1 MPNYLAQKL
10 LSFSVNQG
18 YVVKKNV
25 RFSIFLSSISL
36 DHSKI
41 LSFSNGFF
49 SRSHV
54 KRVSILMVLVLLP
67 LSSVFLTQNLYSLQ
81 KNQTDTEI
89 FDRYYLQ
96 GKHLFYRILE
106 KEALHLELTPQEKQS
121 LSDAENRYTGLYEHL
136 MNFYYFYYIMAG
148 QAERIPEALLDLSQQ
163 MAVEFIQSLHEV
175 IPSKGKSTLESLLI
189 STGYF
194 SRKMLPIFRR
204 YFRPL
209 ESQVKGQWALEELKV
224 RGAHSLTKGKGV
236 KLAIIDTGIDPTI
249 KEIKRRIGKWRDF
262 LDGSKPIGEKG
273 RFPYDWQGHGTSIA
287 SVLIQIAPK
296 AELMIVRV
304 TDNETMRG
312 VCLTRW
318 SVYLVA
324 AGMFWAAE
332 NGADIINLSFAF
344 RTDLKQLREASE
356 FCWRKNVTVVA
367 AMANVFHK
375 EFDSIPHFPAFYP
388 WTIAVGG
395 VEKNGKKLT
404 VYPHSSKG
412 EYIDIAAPAS
422 GIMVEMPSYL
432 ERRQRARFTDGNS
445 FAVGFV
451 SGAAALILSAMESD
465 PVQKL
470 KKRPG
475 ALVEVLR
482 SILKNSASNEKLDLV
497 TPNPTSG
504 YGLIDIQ
511 KAVRMA
517 KNFK

>member
-1 MPNYLAQKL
+1 MA
-10 LSFSVNQG
+10 
-18 YVVKKNV
+18 
-25 RFSIFLSSISL
+25 IFFL
-36 DHSKI
+36 
-41 LSFSNGFF
+41 FPF
-49 SRSHV
+49 
-54 KRVSILMVLVLLP
+54 
-67 LSSVFLTQNLYSLQ
+67 SSVILTQNLYSQ
-81 KNQTDTEI
+81 QNKQTDTDL
-89 FDRYYLQ
+89 FDRYYLE
-96 GKHLFYRILE
+96 GKHLFCRILE
-106 KEALHLELTPQEKQS
+106 KEAPHLELTPQEKHS
-121 LSDAENRYTGLYEHL
+121 LSDAENTYPGLYEHL
-136 MNFYYFYYIMAG
+136 MNFYYFYNIMTG
-148 QAERIPEALLDLSQQ
+148 EAERNPEALLNLSQQ
-163 MAVEFIQSLHEV
+163 MAVEFVQSLHEV
-175 IPSKGKSTLESLLI
+175 IPSKGKSTLESLVS

-204 YFRPL
+204 YFRPI
-209 ESQVKGQWALEELKV
+209 ESRIKGQWALEELKV
-224 RGAHSLTKGKGV
+224 RKVHSLTKGKGV
-236 KLAIIDTGIDPTI
+236 KLAIIDTGIDPSI
-249 KEIKRRIGKWRDF
+249 KEIKRRIRKWRNF

-273 RFPYDWQGHGTSIA
+273 KFPYDWQGHGTSIA
-287 SVLIQIAPK
+287 SVLTQVAPE

-304 TDNETMRG
+304 TDNETMHG
-312 VCLTRW
+312 VSITRW

-344 RTDLKQLREASE
+344 RTDLQQLRKASE

-375 EFDSIPHFPAFYP
+375 EFESITYFPAFYP

-412 EYIDIAAPAS
+412 DYIDIAAPAS

-432 ERRQRARFTDGNS
+432 ERRQRTGVADGNS
-445 FAVGFV
+445 LAVGFV
-451 SGAAALILSAMESD
+451 AGAAALILSAMESD

-482 SILKNSASNEKLDLV
+482 SILKTTASNEKLDLD
-497 TPNPTSG
+497 TPNPASG
-504 YGLIDIQ
+504 YGLINIQ

-517 KNFK
+517 KNFR